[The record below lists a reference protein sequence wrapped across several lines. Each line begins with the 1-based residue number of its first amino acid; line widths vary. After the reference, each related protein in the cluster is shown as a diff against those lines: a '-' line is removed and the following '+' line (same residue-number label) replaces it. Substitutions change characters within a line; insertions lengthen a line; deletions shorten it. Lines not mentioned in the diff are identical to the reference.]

1 MNVYDPDI
9 SLYTLNTL
17 TITQIRCHLCTLKHT
32 PLHSSSHSHTSV
44 TTLFSGSCSPEGM
57 LSLALAVKPI
67 AILSQ
72 HLKVA
77 WHVSDFLMTQVT
89 LSNVGGGRD
98 VKNNFLS
105 NNKHLLS
112 LFSVR
117 KTT

>member
-1 MNVYDPDI
+1 
-9 SLYTLNTL
+9 
-17 TITQIRCHLCTLKHT
+17 
-32 PLHSSSHSHTSV
+32 
-44 TTLFSGSCSPEGM
+44 M

-89 LSNVGGGRD
+89 LSNVGGGQD

-105 NNKHLLS
+105 NDKHLLS
-112 LFSVR
+112 VFSVR